1 MNAWAVGHLMGGLL
15 LCVGGAQVLPLLA
28 ALCWQDASIPGLAA
42 SAGLSLA
49 VGSLLYLGCRA
60 RRQVTFTLCEA
71 LASVGLC
78 WIVASCAGALPYWL
92 YGVLDPVDALFESVS
107 GFTTTGASVIADV
120 EALPRGI
127 LLWRSLTQWIG
138 GMGIIVLS
146 LAIMPHLGIG
156 GMQLYRAE
164 VPGPTPDKLTPRVR
178 DTAKVLWGVYAALT
192 ALLVLLL
199 YATGGMNFF
208 DALNHGLATVS
219 TGGFSTRNTSL
230 IDYPAVSQWLIIV
243 FMALGGINFT
253 LHFRVLHG
261 DWRAYWQNEECRAF
275 CWIFAVCTLVI
286 CVLLVERGGVVLHS
300 LADLEYLVRT
310 ALFQILSLMTTTG
323 FASANFELWP
333 VGTIPVLLLVMF
345 IGGCAGS
352 TAGGCKVMRITI
364 LGRMLYR
371 DLFMLLHPRA
381 VRKVTFQGQPL
392 DDETSSG
399 VVGFF
404 LVYVVLLFTLTFAVM
419 LFDVDLTTAFSAV
432 LTSLSNVGPGFGG
445 VGPVDN
451 FGWLPAPVKL
461 LLALTMLLGRL
472 ECYALLILLLPAF
485 WRR

>member
-15 LCVGGAQVLPLLA
+15 LCVGGAQVLPLLV
-28 ALCWQDASIPGLAA
+28 ALGWQDASAPGLAA
-42 SAGLSLA
+42 SVGVILAAGG
-49 VGSLLYLGCRA
+49 VLYMCCRT

-78 WIVASCAGALPYWL
+78 WIAAGCAGALPYWFC
-92 YGVLDPVDALFESVS
+92 GVLNPVDALFESVS

-120 EALPRGI
+120 EALPYGL
-127 LLWRSLTQWIG
+127 LLWRSLTQWLG

-146 LAIMPHLGIG
+146 LAVLPHLGIG

-164 VPGPTPDKLTPRVR
+164 VPGPTPDKLTPWVR
-178 DTAKVLWGVYAALT
+178 DTAKILWVVYGVLT
-192 ALLVLLL
+192 AVLILLL
-199 YATGGMNFF
+199 YVTGMTFF
-208 DALNHGLATVS
+208 DAVNHGLTTLS

-230 IDYPAVSQWLIIV
+230 INYPAVAQWLIIV
-243 FMALGGINFT
+243 FMALGGINFS
-253 LHFRVLHG
+253 LHFRALHG
-261 DWRAYWQNEECRAF
+261 DWRAYGQNEECRAF
-275 CWIFAVCTLVI
+275 CWIFVICTLIVCVI
-286 CVLLVERGGVVLHS
+286 LVDRGTVSLHS

-323 FASANFELWP
+323 FASADFELWP

-352 TAGGCKVMRITI
+352 TSGGCKVMRITI

-381 VRKVTFQGQPL
+381 VRKVVFQEQSL
-392 DDETSSG
+392 DETAMSG

-404 LVYVVLLFTLTFAVM
+404 LVYVVLLFALTFAVM
-419 LFDVDLTTAFSAV
+419 LFDVDLTTAFSSV

-451 FGWLPAPVKL
+451 FGWLPDTVKFL
-461 LLALTMLLGRL
+461 LTFAMLLGRL

>member
-1 MNAWAVGHLMGGLL
+1 MNAWAVGHLVGGLL
-15 LCVGGAQVLPLLA
+15 LCVGGAQLLPLLV
-28 ALCWQDASIPGLAA
+28 ALGWKDASVVSLAA
-42 SAGLSLA
+42 SSGLSLA
-49 VGSLLYLGCRA
+49 TGTLFYLCCKA

-78 WIVASCAGALPYWL
+78 WLVAGCAGALPYWF

-120 EALPRGI
+120 EALPHGL
-127 LLWRSLTQWIG
+127 LLWRSLTQWVG

-146 LAIMPHLGIG
+146 LAVLPHLGIG

-178 DTAKVLWGVYAALT
+178 DTAKILWGVYGVLT
-192 ALLVLLL
+192 TVLILLL
-199 YATGGMNFF
+199 YVTGMSFF
-208 DALNHGLATVS
+208 DALNHGLATLS

-230 IDYPAVSQWLIIV
+230 INYPAVSQWLIIV

-253 LHFRVLHG
+253 LHFRVFHG
-261 DWRAYWQNEECRAF
+261 DWRAYVQNEECRAF
-275 CWIFAVCTLVI
+275 CWIFGICTLVV
-286 CVLLVERGGVVLHS
+286 CVILVDRGIVGLHS
-300 LADLEYLVRT
+300 VADLEYLVRT

-323 FASANFELWP
+323 FASVDFELWP

-352 TAGGCKVMRITI
+352 TSGGCKVMRITI

-381 VRKVTFQGQPL
+381 VRKVAFQGQPL
-392 DDETSSG
+392 DETASSG
-399 VVGFF
+399 IVGFF
-404 LVYVVLLFTLTFAVM
+404 LIYVVLLFMLTFAVM

-432 LTSLSNVGPGFGG
+432 LTSLSNVGPGLGG

-451 FGWLPAPVKL
+451 FGWLSDPVKL
-461 LLALTMLLGRL
+461 LLTLAMLLGRL